1 VAQNR
6 RTAAQKIAVQA
17 RKEIQQAALQE
28 IVRSLNEGFN
38 REHPLAADAHPNF
51 VRLIQAWQ
59 QAPSAKPNRF
69 EHFEREAG
77 APVPTLLKMNFP
89 PGCPNWR
96 EIEKRCR
103 AFLSPSGTGA
113 HSWVQYVG
121 EKGKPWTAWDI
132 AVQQFISLITNPDHH
147 KFSGPCARCGHY
159 YIKKRAS
166 QKVYCSRTCGNAATA
181 VARTRERWDRARG
194 KRLKQ
199 AQKAMQ
205 KWSALKTTEPFQ
217 AWAERHYKGLT
228 KKFLTRAINNG
239 ELPEPM
245 RKGAKP

>member
-28 IVRSLNEGFN
+28 IVRGLNEGFN
-38 REHPLAADAHPNF
+38 PEHPLAVDAHANF
-51 VRLIQAWQ
+51 VRLVQAWQ
-59 QAPSAKPNRF
+59 QAQSAEPNA
-69 EHFEREAG
+69 FEREHG
-77 APVPTLLKMNFP
+77 APLPTLLKMKFP
-89 PGCPNWR
+89 PGCPHWR

-103 AFLSPSGTGA
+103 GYLGPSGTGA
-113 HSWVQYVG
+113 DSFVVYVG
-121 EKGKPWTAWDI
+121 QKGQPWAAWDF
-132 AVQQFISLITNPDHH
+132 AVQQFVWLITSPERH
-147 KFSGPCARCGHY
+147 KLAGPCARCGNY

-205 KWSALKTTEPFQ
+205 KWSALKTTELFQ
-217 AWAERHYKGLT
+217 AWAERHCKGLT